1 MPLKRFQI
9 GFVVARVVSVYLVIH
24 AIDILSSLGRFA
36 MFAGTDPRI
45 GESLISTSVLY
56 LLWILIYLAAAA
68 LFYTRAEQLS
78 SYFVGE
84 SEPTTDETSSIDQ
97 KQVERIAFT
106 VIGIYLV
113 ATALPHV
120 VTIIHSMS
128 QREAT
133 RATGEILSTATSLV
147 VGVFLTLGAKG
158 LQTAINKYRE
168 A

>member
-1 MPLKRFQI
+1 MSLKKSQI
-9 GFVVARVVSVYLVIH
+9 GFVVARVVAIYLVIH
-24 AIDILSSLGRFA
+24 AIDILASLGRFA

-68 LFYTRAEQLS
+68 LFYTRADQLS
-78 SYFVGE
+78 SYFAGE
-84 SEPTTDETSSIDQ
+84 SEPDTDEISNVDQ
-97 KQVERIAFT
+97 KQVERVAFT

-120 VTIIHSMS
+120 VTIILSMS
-128 QREAT
+128 QRESP
-133 RATGEILSTATSLV
+133 RATSEILSTATSLV
-147 VGVFLTLGAKG
+147 VGIFLTLGAKG
-158 LQTAINKYRE
+158 LQAAINKYRE